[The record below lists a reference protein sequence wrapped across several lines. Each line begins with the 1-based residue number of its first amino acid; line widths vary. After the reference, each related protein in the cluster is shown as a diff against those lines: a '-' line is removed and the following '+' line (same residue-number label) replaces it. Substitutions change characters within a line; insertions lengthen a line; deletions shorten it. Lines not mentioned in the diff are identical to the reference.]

1 MDAVENEANRF
12 CELLL
17 KLVSK
22 TMDRNVS
29 LEEFLEFSNEQIA
42 DMLIKFQDGAE
53 NVLEIDLLI
62 MQMKFR

>member
-22 TMDRNVS
+22 TMDRDVS
-29 LEEFLEFSNEQIA
+29 LEEFLEFRKAQSEVEKKSVKAVSQVMFNKLYPVEWT
-42 DMLIKFQDGAE
+42 
-53 NVLEIDLLI
+53 
-62 MQMKFR
+62 